1 MTTPPF
7 EDPHLAIPQEKIHE
21 GGRWALAGYLYQ
33 VVAMLGL
40 TAYAERSS
48 GLAAESDEMDVV
60 LRLMREG
67 NVSLEQYD
75 ADALL
80 HSSELGDDEG
90 CLLFQVKFSTK
101 PNRTITE
108 TDMQEIIDGLKGSA
122 RRARHAGQAVGGYVL
137 VTNRPIGKPARSRR
151 DTVLPQLRLLP
162 LNAHKARIQ
171 LERFA
176 QAYGAEESEIE
187 QGIPLLIGQALQQ
200 SDNEITTATLRHA
213 FTGYGAT
220 RRLTPDTLAPFIH
233 DRVQRFRRHLHLSG
247 EPVVRDVLGD
257 LDRLVR
263 VRALVV
269 LTGEGGTGKT
279 VALWQWASRRTAMQ
293 SPLVDALID
302 LRLAS
307 TVRDTLITD
316 IVCDW
321 SNLPPGHP
329 HRQTDT
335 FDRAWGR
342 LQTANPGVAQPI
354 LHVALDGLDE
364 RITTADQRHAITSIL
379 EWFWDEDEVTWGGKL
394 PRATLIVT
402 CRNPSD
408 LEKHW
413 LRFDMPGLATLPI
426 EDFSDDELRR
436 AAAGALGGSADERV
450 LHSILASLPHGAAR
464 GATGAFSTIGDVS
477 IAAFAEPATA
487 PAVDQDIL
495 TSLRHPV
502 TWYAFAHL
510 SPESR
515 GAVLDQDP
523 EALDELA
530 RALVDRFA
538 EKVQDRH
545 SDVDLRSVAAAQVL
559 QAAASSGRQGQ
570 NRRSQYDWEQACK
583 RSGIA
588 PYLATLIYVEAESD
602 GLIRLT
608 PDNHWFWRHDFVR
621 EYLVRLAGRGGA
633 ARGR

>member
-67 NVSLEQYD
+67 NVTLEQYD

-122 RRARHAGQAVGGYVL
+122 RRARRAGQAVGGYVL
-137 VTNRPIGKPARSRR
+137 VTNRPIGEPARRRR

-162 LNAHKARIQ
+162 LNAHRARTQ

-176 QAYGAEESEIE
+176 QAHGAEESEIE
-187 QGIPLLIGQALQQ
+187 QGIPLLIGQALQRP
-200 SDNEITTATLRHA
+200 DNEITAATLRHA

-220 RRLTPDTLAPFIH
+220 RRLTPDTLAPFTH
-233 DRVQRFRRHLHLSG
+233 ARVQRFRRHLHLSG

-293 SPLVDALID
+293 PPLVDALID

-307 TVRDTLITD
+307 AVRDTLITD
-316 IVCDW
+316 IICDW

-342 LQTANPGVAQPI
+342 LQTANPGVAHPI

-364 RITTADQRHAITSIL
+364 RITTADQRLAITSIL
-379 EWFWDEDEVTWGGKL
+379 EWFWDEEEVTWGGKL

-436 AAAGALGGSADERV
+436 ATAGTLGGSADERV
-450 LHSILASLPHGAAR
+450 LHRILASLPYGDAR

-510 SPESR
+510 SPGSR
-515 GAVLDQDP
+515 RAVLDQDP

-545 SDVDLRSVAAAQVL
+545 SDVDPVTATHALQAVAA
-559 QAAASSGRQGQ
+559 SGRQGQ

-583 RSGIA
+583 RRGIA
-588 PYLATLIYVEAESD
+588 PFLAALIYREAESD

-608 PDNHWFWRHDFVR
+608 SDGHWFWRHDFVR
-621 EYLVRLAGRGGA
+621 EYLARLAGRGGA